1 MDAQIMS
8 TTCKNRECDLPAVDL
23 GYCKSCL
30 ESLGMH
36 SRSSVNKTDIET
48 DPGSDKKPG
57 NEWSHLA
64 GAKPD
69 SDKKFKLFISI
80 FIVQTLIMGVIA
92 FNLVEISDR
101 INRIYVPDPGNV
113 ARAVD
118 DLTNEISRK

>member
-48 DPGSDKKPG
+48 DPG
-57 NEWSHLA
+57 
-64 GAKPD
+64 